1 MAERPLNDEP
11 RQRLSVLLD
20 GECGTDA
27 AEALC
32 RAWRDDA
39 GLRQAWHTYNLIGDV
54 LRSEDLAHLAARDE
68 AFLATLRIRLADEP
82 VVLAP
87 AAHTPRP
94 DAAPAERPRRLRWA
108 PITAAAGF
116 AAVAGL
122 VVVGSLSG
130 PGPGADGAGRT
141 LAAAGG
147 VTPVAAPSAPNAQA
161 QDPASVL
168 VTDGKVIRDAHLD
181 RYLAAHKQFGGSA
194 VAVPGMVLR
203 SAATVAPA
211 R

>member
-11 RQRLSVLLD
+11 RQRLSALLD
-20 GECGTDA
+20 GECGIDA

-39 GLRQAWHTYNLIGDV
+39 SLRESWHAYNLIGDV
-54 LRSEDLAHLAARDE
+54 LRSEDLAHPVDRDQ
-68 AFLATLRIRLADEP
+68 AFLATLRTRLAEEP

-87 AAHTPRP
+87 AAHKPRP
-94 DAAPAERPRRLRWA
+94 GAAPAARPQRLRWA
-108 PITAAAGF
+108 PMAAAAGF
-116 AAVAGL
+116 AAVAGVL
-122 VVVGSLSG
+122 VVGRLSAPGS
-130 PGPGADGAGRT
+130 DDAGRS
-141 LAAAGG
+141 LAAVRGT
-147 VTPVAAPSAPNAQA
+147 TPVAASSSPGTSGVEAPA
-161 QDPASVL
+161 VL
-168 VTDGKVIRDAHLD
+168 VTDGKVIRDAQLD
-181 RYLAAHKQFGGSA
+181 RYLAAHKQFGSSA